1 MSPTELFNSMY
12 ITSSEVCKMLSI
24 PRATIVAWKNNGKLP
39 NAIEV
44 PGVQL
49 TIWEREPVLP
59 LLKELLK
66 NLNKR
71 RGLEK

>member
-1 MSPTELFNSMY
+1 MSHSELFNAKY
-12 ITSSEVCKMLSI
+12 ITSSEVCKLLDI

-49 TIWEREPVLP
+49 TICEREP
-59 LLKELLK
+59 LKIRFYSEL
-66 NLNKR
+66 
-71 RGLEK
+71 EE